1 MNSIREKVEAK
12 PEKEMQ
18 GGDKMQGEK
27 IEMQGEKIEM
37 QDEKKKDARRGQ
49 EAR

>member
-27 IEMQGEKIEM
+27 IEMQ
-37 QDEKKKDARRGQ
+37 DEKKKDARRGQ